1 MFDKWY
7 REEEALSTVLNMK
20 VIKQKNIDLRQKLE
34 AWKRRL
40 EERKRLQKRAS
51 TQYQKL
57 KTAMERHQ
65 EDFNMEKERVI
76 ACVLS
81 FLQFYE
87 DKEQIEKEEKII
99 NDFLCQLPDGGIGH
113 QILEIKDIERV
124 LDNETR
130 SFKLESSLLREFAAI
145 VRAECVMEQNFFSF
159 YDIPDLIVKKK
170 YSRKDYESIIKMLN
184 KVKKAYLVEKADI
197 LKDKNKPLEEIVI
210 TDEDLVPLEL
220 FDKVLQS
227 RENKQ
232 ELRRLQ
238 IQGLIQRLKL
248 EAAAKIKSMGVDTE
262 KTKKIVENSVFIATL
277 NAQMVALHS

>member
-1 MFDKWY
+1 LDLTTVDALFDKWY

-20 VIKQKNIDLRQKLE
+20 VIKQKNVDLRSKLE

-40 EERKRLQKRAS
+40 EERKRLQKRAA

-81 FLQFYE
+81 FIQFYE
-87 DKEQIEKEEKII
+87 DKEQVEKDEKII

-113 QILEIKDIERV
+113 QILEIKDLERV
-124 LDNETR
+124 LDNEVRT
-130 SFKLESSLLREFAAI
+130 FKQEGTLLREFAAT

-170 YSRKDYESIIKMLN
+170 YTRKDYEGIIKMLN
-184 KVKKAYLVEKADI
+184 KVKKAYLLEKADI
-197 LKDKNKPLEEIVI
+197 LKDKNKPLDEIVI
-210 TDEDLVPLEL
+210 TDEDLVPLDL
-220 FDKVLQS
+220 FDKVLQN

-232 ELRRLQ
+232 ELKRQ
-238 IQGLIQRLKL
+238 SI
-248 EAAAKIKSMGVDTE
+248 
-262 KTKKIVENSVFIATL
+262 
-277 NAQMVALHS
+277 

>member
-1 MFDKWY
+1 
-7 REEEALSTVLNMK
+7 
-20 VIKQKNIDLRQKLE
+20 LE
-34 AWKRRL
+34 AWKRRA

-51 TQYQKL
+51 QQYQKL

-87 DKEQIEKEEKII
+87 DKEQVEKEEKII

-130 SFKLESSLLREFAAI
+130 SFKVESTLLRDFAAI

-170 YSRKDYESIIKMLN
+170 Y
-184 KVKKAYLVEKADI
+184 
-197 LKDKNKPLEEIVI
+197 
-210 TDEDLVPLEL
+210 
-220 FDKVLQS
+220 
-227 RENKQ
+227 
-232 ELRRLQ
+232 
-238 IQGLIQRLKL
+238 
-248 EAAAKIKSMGVDTE
+248 
-262 KTKKIVENSVFIATL
+262 
-277 NAQMVALHS
+277 